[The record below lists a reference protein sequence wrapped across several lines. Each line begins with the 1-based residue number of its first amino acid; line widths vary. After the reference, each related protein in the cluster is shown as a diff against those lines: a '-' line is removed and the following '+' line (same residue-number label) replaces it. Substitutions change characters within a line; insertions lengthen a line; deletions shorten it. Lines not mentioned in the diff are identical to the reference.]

1 MLTNCS
7 NPDCHEKFKYLG
19 EGRLFLANPAE
30 ALNLNEQQLFER
42 CSWLCTR
49 CAKIFE
55 IHYQA
60 GKPKLVRREMR
71 RAANL

>member
-7 NPDCHEKFKYLG
+7 NPDCNERFKYLG
-19 EGRLFLANPAE
+19 EGRLFLPNPAD
-30 ALNLNEQQLFER
+30 ALNLNQQQLFER
-42 CSWLCTR
+42 CSWLCPR

-55 IHYQA
+55 LQYQA
-60 GKPKLVRREMR
+60 GKPKLIRREMR